1 VARGN
6 KFETLDDAGEMDDLL
21 VEEYSNQGSR
31 FEECVRIANSQKQ
44 SLREEIV
51 ALETEMR

>member
-1 VARGN
+1 MAKGN
-6 KFETLDDAGEMDDLL
+6 KFETLDDAGQMDDLL

-31 FEECVRIANSQKQ
+31 FEECVRVANSQKQ
-44 SLREEIV
+44 SLREEII